1 MTTVKRIFQL
11 TDNVNYKFD
20 SWRRLLDEQRQIFF
34 AVENEADK
42 FGGSCGALKIDT
54 TLNWGLVSL
63 HRRADKQGGKERENV
78 RLQKRDEKFKQVKAN
93 AAQNAGGH
101 DAVPNR
107 ASSCHEN
114 KS

>member
-20 SWRRLLDEQRQIFF
+20 SWRRLLDEQGQSSF
-34 AVENEADK
+34 AVENEAEN

-54 TLNWGLVSL
+54 TLFGLVSL

-78 RLQKRDEKFKQVKAN
+78 RLQKRDEKFKQVKAD
-93 AAQNAGGH
+93 AAENAGGH

-107 ASSCHEN
+107 ASSGHEN

>member
-1 MTTVKRIFQL
+1 MTTVKRLFQL

-20 SWRRLLDEQRQIFF
+20 SWRRLLDEQGQDFSAEREGAESI
-34 AVENEADK
+34 
-42 FGGSCGALKIDT
+42 GGSCGALKIDT

-107 ASSCHEN
+107 ASSRHEN
-114 KS
+114 KP